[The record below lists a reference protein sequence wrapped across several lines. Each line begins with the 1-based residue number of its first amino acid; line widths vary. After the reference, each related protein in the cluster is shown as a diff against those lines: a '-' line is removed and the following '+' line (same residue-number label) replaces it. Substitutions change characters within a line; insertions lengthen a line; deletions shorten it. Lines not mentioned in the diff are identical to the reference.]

1 MNAKLVVLV
10 TRCDNKNPVQIVKKK
25 KNTFQICRR
34 MEDTGSGFWQC

>member
-10 TRCDNKNPVQIVKKK
+10 PRCDNKNPVQIVKK